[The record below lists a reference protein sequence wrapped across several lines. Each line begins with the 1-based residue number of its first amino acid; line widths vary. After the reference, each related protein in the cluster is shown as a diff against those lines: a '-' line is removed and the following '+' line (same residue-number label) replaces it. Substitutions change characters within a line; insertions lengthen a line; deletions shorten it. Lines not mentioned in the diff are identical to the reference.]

1 MDEQVNK
8 EEAENYAKSI
18 NGFYRCVSALDANS
32 GGISELFESVGKELL
47 QIKEREVRES
57 ENIKIEKK
65 DTTSDQ
71 NQKEK
76 VNKKK
81 GGCC

>member
-32 GGISELFESVGKELL
+32 GGISELFESVGKGLF
-47 QIKEREVRES
+47 QNKEREENAN
-57 ENIKIEKK
+57 ENIKIDKK
-65 DTTSDQ
+65 DITDDE

-76 VNKKK
+76 GNKKK